1 MTALPIHLVDD
12 WARVLAD
19 RYEARPA
26 EDMLA
31 ELAHD
36 IFPGR
41 IALVSSFGAESAV
54 LLHMVSQVAPDL
66 PVIFVDTGK
75 LFGETLRY
83 RERLQRI
90 LGLTNTIVV
99 EPDPV
104 RLAAEDPK
112 DALWRDNPD
121 RCCFLRKVLPLEE
134 ALAPFCAWISGRKR
148 YQGVTRTDL
157 PKVEAVD
164 GRIKA
169 NPLADWSRADVAR
182 YFAEHDLLRHPL
194 EADGYVSIG
203 CMPCTDRLR
212 PGETDLRAGR
222 WRGREKTECGIH
234 LPRAEA
240 ARRAGLDIAS

>member
-1 MTALPIHLVDD
+1 MTALPLNFVAD

-19 RYEARPA
+19 RYERRRA
-26 EDMLA
+26 EDVLA
-31 ELAHD
+31 EAIHD

-54 LLHMVSQVAPDL
+54 LLHMVSQIAPDL

-90 LGLTNTIVV
+90 LGLTNIIAV

-112 DALWRDNPD
+112 GALWRDNPD
-121 RCCFLRKVLPLEE
+121 RCCFLRKVLPLED
-134 ALAPFCAWISGRKR
+134 ALAPFSAWISGRKR
-148 YQGVTRTDL
+148 YQGADRARL
-157 PKVEAVD
+157 PRVEAVD
-164 GRIKA
+164 GRIKI
-169 NPLADWSRADVAR
+169 NPLADWSRADVAA
-182 YFAEHDLLRHPL
+182 YFAAHDLLRHPL

-212 PGETDLRAGR
+212 PGDADVRAGR

-240 ARRAGLDIAS
+240 ARRAGLDIAP

>member
-1 MTALPIHLVDD
+1 MTVLPLHLVDD

-19 RYEARPA
+19 RYESRPA
-26 EDMLA
+26 EDVLA
-31 ELAHD
+31 EVIHD

-54 LLHMVSQVAPDL
+54 LLHMVARIAPEL
-66 PVIFVDTGK
+66 PVIFVDTGR

-83 RERLQRI
+83 RDRLQRI
-90 LGLTNTIVV
+90 LGLENIITVT
-99 EPDPV
+99 PDPV
-104 RLAAEDPK
+104 RLAAEDPRET
-112 DALWRDNPD
+112 LFRTNPD
-121 RCCFLRKVLPLEE
+121 RCCFLRKVLPLED
-134 ALAPFCAWISGRKR
+134 ALAPFSAWISGRKR
-148 YQGVTRTDL
+148 YQGADRARL
-157 PKVEAVD
+157 PRVEAVD
-164 GRIKA
+164 GRIKI
-169 NPLADWSRADVAR
+169 NPLADWSRADVAA
-182 YFAEHDLLRHPL
+182 YFAAHDLLRHPL

-212 PGETDLRAGR
+212 PGDADVRAGR